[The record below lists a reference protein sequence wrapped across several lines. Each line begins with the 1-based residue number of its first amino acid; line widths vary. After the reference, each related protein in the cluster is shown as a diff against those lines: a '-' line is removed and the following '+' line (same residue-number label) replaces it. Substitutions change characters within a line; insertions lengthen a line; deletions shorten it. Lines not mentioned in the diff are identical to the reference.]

1 MKKCRA
7 NLSAIVLTVCALL
20 LLAGCG
26 GKKKAEAV
34 QAPPQYK
41 VRLQTTKGDVIILVH
56 RDWSPLGADHFYE
69 LTRMGFYNDTRFF
82 RALKGFIVQWGINGD
97 PKINKDWSEIPIKDD
112 PPKVSNKV
120 GTVVF
125 AMAGPSSRTTQVF
138 INLGDNSGSLDRR
151 ASLPSAKSSRV
162 WRTYRTYIWNTAKAR
177 RREAVRARQPLRILA
192 LPTSKSTFRSWI
204 TSRKPKF
211 CLSFCLAPV
220 GHGSDRMR
228 K

>member
-138 INLGDNSGSLDRR
+138 INLGDNSGSLDPQGFTPFGEVIQGMENVQNLYMEYGEG
-151 ASLPSAKSSRV
+151 APQGSGPSQAAIADIGTPYLEEHFPKLDYIKKAQILP
-162 WRTYRTYIWNTAKAR
+162 
-177 RREAVRARQPLRILA
+177 
-192 LPTSKSTFRSWI
+192 
-204 TSRKPKF
+204 
-211 CLSFCLAPV
+211 
-220 GHGSDRMR
+220 
-228 K
+228 